1 MESNT
6 EKYTEDQLIYFLSL
20 ARIGFLSIE
29 DKKKFEKN
37 LDSYNDLALL
47 SIEEIESF
55 IGHPV
60 SKKSKWDGPENLRM
74 AKVALHYCEKLG
86 IKIIPYSSQMYPEI
100 LRQIH
105 NPPYVLFCRGNLNCL
120 CERSVSVVGTR
131 RLTPEGRKACHDFAY
146 SAVMDGCNVI
156 SGLANGAD
164 GAAHTGAVNAYFD
177 ALEKQIPLETL
188 GKTIA
193 VIPSAIDDI
202 VPANNK
208 KLAENILK
216 AGGCIISEYE
226 PGCEM
231 AVWHYV
237 GRNRIIAGL
246 SPVTVVIEAPA
257 GSGALITADF
267 ALDFNRDLMF
277 HEVTFGNM
285 AAQISQVV
293 EKDLKAKYSA
303 GKVSKYKTENTAEK
317 FIEAGA
323 PVIKDYKDYCLCLAE
338 APGKRNKLN
347 NSNQPELFD

>member
-1 MESNT
+1 MENYST
-6 EKYTEDQLIYFLSL
+6 DKLLLYLSL
-20 ARIGFLSIE
+20 ARIGFLSLD

-55 IGHPV
+55 SGH
-60 SKKSKWDGPENLRM
+60 SISAKAKWNGKENLRM
-74 AKVALHYCEKLG
+74 ARVALHYCETMG
-86 IKIIPYSSQMYPEI
+86 IKIIPYSSEGYPEI

-105 NPPYVLFCRGNLNCL
+105 NPPFVLFCRGNEKCL

-131 RLTPEGRKACHDFAY
+131 RLTPGGKKACQEFAY
-146 SAVMDGCNVI
+146 AAVMDGCNVI

-177 ALEKQIPLETL
+177 ALEQNRPDIKNL

-193 VIPSAIDDI
+193 VLPCSIDEI
-202 VPANNK
+202 LPANNR
-208 KLAENILK
+208 KLAENIIK

-226 PGCEM
+226 PKCEM

-246 SPVTVVIEAPA
+246 SPATVVIEAPA

-267 ALDFNRDLMF
+267 AVEFNRDLMF
-277 HEVTFGNM
+277 HEVTFADM
-285 AAQISQVV
+285 AVQIAKGV
-293 EKDLKAKYSA
+293 EKDLDKKFAA
-303 GKVSKYKTENTAEK
+303 GDISKYKRENTAEK

-323 PVIKDYKDYCLCLAE
+323 PVIKDYKDYCVCLAE
-338 APGKRNKLN
+338 VPGKRNIKN